1 MKETRR
7 GGIQTIQQII
17 RRLSEENQERRN
29 PNNSTSHQKTLRA
42 KPGEEISR
50 QFNKS
55 SEDSQSKT
63 RRGGIQTIQQVIRRL
78 SEENQERG
86 YPDNPTSHQKT
97 VRGKPGEEGSKQF
110 NKSSEDCQRKTSLSK
125 HLIIGARNND
135 LDKKKMTH
143 LLHSISRRSENC
155 SIHVLPAFERVNQRT
170 FNNKVYH
177 FNTEAEKVWA
187 NYSNCKFIKNPL
199 ISSSDK
205 TLFPDGV
212 HFSTSGMTRFVRI
225 IKPILTQS

>member
-55 SEDSQSKT
+55 SEDCQRKT
-63 RRGGIQTIQQVIRRL
+63 RRGGIQTIQQAIRRL
-78 SEENQERG
+78 SEENQERR
-86 YPDNPTSHQKT
+86 YPDNSTSHQKT

-135 LDKKKMTH
+135 LDKKKNDSFT
-143 LLHSISRRSENC
+143 
-155 SIHVLPAFERVNQRT
+155 T
-170 FNNKVYH
+170 FHKQ
-177 FNTEAEKVWA
+177 E
-187 NYSNCKFIKNPL
+187 I
-199 ISSSDK
+199 
-205 TLFPDGV
+205 
-212 HFSTSGMTRFVRI
+212 
-225 IKPILTQS
+225 

>member
-55 SEDSQSKT
+55 SEDCQRKTRRGGNPDNSTSYQMTVRGKPGEEVSRQFNKSSEDCQRKT

-78 SEENQERG
+78 SEENQERRD
-86 YPDNPTSHQKT
+86 PNNSTSHQKT
-97 VRGKPGEEGSKQF
+97 VRGKPLYR
-110 NKSSEDCQRKTSLSK
+110 NTCSLE
-125 HLIIGARNND
+125 LEI
-135 LDKKKMTH
+135 T
-143 LLHSISRRSENC
+143 
-155 SIHVLPAFERVNQRT
+155 T
-170 FNNKVYH
+170 
-177 FNTEAEKVWA
+177 
-187 NYSNCKFIKNPL
+187 
-199 ISSSDK
+199 
-205 TLFPDGV
+205 
-212 HFSTSGMTRFVRI
+212 
-225 IKPILTQS
+225 

>member
-1 MKETRR
+1 MC
-7 GGIQTIQQII
+7 I
-17 RRLSEENQERRN
+17 RE
-29 PNNSTSHQKTLRA
+29 
-42 KPGEEISR
+42 
-50 QFNKS
+50 
-55 SEDSQSKT
+55 
-63 RRGGIQTIQQVIRRL
+63 
-78 SEENQERG
+78 
-86 YPDNPTSHQKT
+86 
-97 VRGKPGEEGSKQF
+97 
-110 NKSSEDCQRKTSLSK
+110 
-125 HLIIGARNND
+125 
-135 LDKKKMTH
+135 MTH

-177 FNTEAEKVWA
+177 FNTETEKVWA

-225 IKPILTQS
+225 IKTHLDPILGMKPYSEYIHDRTRRRPNVNTWRTQGTKNRGHNQNRNRPSRASQLIQDLARLLN